1 MIHTKSLIRRLACG
15 SWLLAAGLVLGW
27 AGAAS
32 AVRVDLTLDKTKVRE
47 DAGKTSIVAKAK
59 VGADAAADI
68 NVVLSASDPQNAQNV
83 RYRLEQLPT
92 ITIPKGKKEA
102 TGTIIFTPIDDKL
115 RGTDQKNDP
124 AATED
129 LVITITGNAG
139 ASNSV
144 NHATAGTN
152 VGVMFTLVD
161 DDKISTSFDLSFDP
175 GDLSNEAGRTSVTV
189 TGSLN
194 GSLAAKNSSYTLA
207 FKNPRGI
214 TIAQY
219 NAGID
224 PDLTDDAAGIAAKD
238 TLILTRDAD
247 YAGTTN
253 PLTLR
258 RKRVSGKATITID
271 PKETKKYDAHI
282 ALEAVGSDTL
292 QGIDLNL
299 DGDTGDTFTL
309 EDGGLTVKEL
319 GLTDALLPDIASLA
333 NLDNGRHGPGDH
345 WLKESALGI
354 DLDFTPAND
363 NTDLDFS
370 DLNAAGNF
378 PGLRR
383 YNSAW
388 RAGETYTSDDNA
400 TLDAGTIREA
410 DLRYV
415 VARPPAF
422 YKIKDAPIADVKSD
436 GLTATPSM
444 VRENAGRT
452 EIELKVTLK
461 AAVNNPQSVRF
472 TVLTGDDCEDQGDS
486 FNCAGR
492 RDIDYTVDVSDLT
505 IPANETTATTTL
517 VLTPVNNAVAG
528 GSLGFLV
535 MARVGAG
542 DTPGRVNITIV
553 DDETLTDAITLSVDP
568 TELKAKSGEQT
579 VTVTGALNGKVFDEA
594 VNVTLII
601 SRDGPDENTTADD
614 NAAQRDTD
622 YTAVIR
628 SLTIPAG
635 AVEGSTTVSIT
646 PLLGGDKKI
655 FLTAL
660 KSPVKNAD
668 DEDVTVSIA
677 TVTLK
682 DADAAT
688 ETTAPGALSFGTT
701 DLGSTVFSGT
711 VGKAIDPIELPAAE
725 GGEGDKSYSVSA
737 TLPAGLSFDAA
748 TRTISGTPTMAG
760 SSTVIYTVLD
770 SKEGGANSAAAQFTI
785 EISPAP
791 APTVSVASV
800 ASTHSSVRENGE
812 TTAIAITA
820 TLAEASEKTETVRF
834 TIVAPDSGTPAVR
847 DVDYTAS
854 IGGSVVIAAG
864 DLQGSTM
871 LSLTPINNDA
881 VDGNKYFGVQ
891 ASASGG
897 SAQTDIKIADDE
909 TPSTSVS
916 LSASPH
922 TVSEDAAVTEITL
935 TATLDGK
942 VLDADATVTIAV
954 DPTSA
959 ATRDVDYSAL
969 FNPLLT
975 ISAGSTSGSV
985 ALLIDP
991 TADNEDEGNETITL
1005 IASAP
1010 DLASGSAQV
1019 TISDHEAEPVE
1030 PGEGDQG
1037 SAPLAF
1043 AEGAS
1048 VDPQQFTAGT
1058 AIADMELPEAS
1069 GGDGDITYS
1078 VSDNLPEGLSF
1089 DAATRTISG
1098 TPEAATDGAVEVTY
1112 TATAGEETATL
1123 TISIT
1128 VNAGLAPLD
1137 LSGLFGLFNQNNGA
1151 GKANPA
1157 DNHEEDGVIRA
1168 VVGEAYTL
1176 TLPEVMGGTP
1186 PLTYSVSGLPAG
1198 LSFDPAT
1205 RTISGTPEAVSE
1217 PVTVTYTVT
1226 DAAGAS
1232 SSVPFNFAV
1241 VLPSLD
1247 APDSVIAQDYMG
1259 ADGAGDQGGFVLLTW
1274 DLSADHS
1281 TLDGYRVF
1289 REMPALGGEMMPWAM
1304 VDAVPGVNIGRAIV
1318 ATLDN
1323 AATNWGIAAE
1333 RGGRTTHVA
1342 AKAAFVRADAVNHA
1356 YEQMAETLLASREAA
1371 QVSDA
1376 PVFATLLPEAL
1387 AFAQGVAPKLNL
1399 VAAGTERSALTLT
1412 EEAVRAIDNIAP
1424 LAVPTLQVLDAP
1436 GDAGGRIALTWTLS
1450 PSDQLLQGVVA
1461 GALGPAAAEPVAGVA
1476 GYGIYRRAAGAD
1488 EFVLVGQVVAG
1499 ATSFVDET
1507 ALNGV
1512 RYTYQVRAY
1521 DADNE
1526 TASVEQTALAVRNQ
1540 VVDSEGRVL
1549 YGLFGA
1555 DNRVGF
1561 DDFFL
1566 LADMFGLTAEDPA
1579 FDPAFDLVSSAQ
1591 PQIDFDDFF
1600 VFADNFGRSTGAAA
1614 KRVPMQAGL
1623 NADARL
1629 YLEAQTALPS
1639 VGEDF
1644 VLDVRLADFVEV
1656 QGYGLQVQYEAD
1668 KLTFVEVSTDRPLG
1682 GGELAA
1688 PQVLSDAGGVLTLAA
1703 HGEVLSDGEV
1713 GLHLVFRATTEIEDT
1728 VVEITASE
1736 LADGAL
1742 AVNRLAL
1749 PVPVSLQTRPEVFSL
1764 VDNYPNPFNPATT
1777 IRYALPQAADVELTV
1792 YNVVGQPVRT
1802 LVAEAQSAG
1811 RYVVEWDA
1819 TDDRGYSVSSGMY
1832 FYRLQAGDAFRQV
1845 KKMLLL
1851 K

>member
-1 MIHTKSLIRRLACG
+1 MLHMKSFIRRLAGG

-27 AGAAS
+27 AGVAS
-32 AVRVDLTLDKTKVRE
+32 AVEVTLSLDKTKVRE
-47 DAGKTSIVAKAK
+47 DAGETTITAKAK
-59 VGADAAADI
+59 VAADAAAPI
-68 NVVLSASDPQNAQNV
+68 TVPLSLSTVTADTAGTNALGR
-83 RYRLEQLPT
+83 RYRITLPT

-102 TGTIIFTPIDDKL
+102 TATINFTPTNDKL
-115 RGTDQKNDP
+115 RGNEQKNDG
-124 AATED
+124 TDDD
-129 LVITITGNAG
+129 LAIKIVG
-139 ASNSV
+139 
-144 NHATAGTN
+144 N
-152 VGVMFTLVD
+152 VGSSHTVAPAGGLTLTLID
-161 DDKISTSFDLSFDP
+161 DDKLSTSFDLSFDP
-175 GDLSNEAGRTSVTV
+175 GDLSNEAGPTSVTV
-189 TGSLN
+189 TGALN
-194 GSLAAKNSSYTLA
+194 GSLAAGNNTYTLA
-207 FKNPRGI
+207 FRNEPSI
-214 TIAQY
+214 TLAEL
-219 NAGID
+219 NAVLD
-224 PDLTDDAAGIAAKD
+224 PDVTEAAKD
-238 TLILTRDAD
+238 TLILTRDSD
-247 YAGTTN
+247 YSGTAAS
-253 PLTLR
+253 LTLR
-258 RKRVSGKATITID
+258 RKRVSGKATISID
-271 PKETKKYDAHI
+271 PKETKKYDAYI
-282 ALEAVGSDTL
+282 ALEPVGADTL
-292 QGIDLNL
+292 RGIDLNL

-309 EDGGLTVKEL
+309 TNGGLTVKGI
-319 GLTDALLPDIASLA
+319 GLDPAK
-333 NLDNGRHGPGDH
+333 LDLTGATAYGTAGDY
-345 WLKESALGI
+345 WVSERLIGI
-354 DLDFTPAND
+354 DLDHVATNNAA
-363 NTDLDFS
+363 DLDFS
-370 DLNAAGNF
+370 QHGEAGDPPTATTF
-378 PGLRR
+378 PGLLR

-388 RAGETYTSDDNA
+388 KADGSVTADA

-410 DLRYV
+410 DLRFAV
-415 VARPPAF
+415 QLPPVF
-422 YKIKDAPIADVKSD
+422 FKVKDAAIADVKSD
-436 GLTATPSM
+436 GLTATPAM

-461 AAVNNPQSVRF
+461 AAVTSDQRVRF
-472 TVLTGDDCEDQGDS
+472 TVLTTGCAGDFD
-486 FNCAGR
+486 CAGR
-492 RDIDYTVDVSDLT
+492 RDIDYTVDVNDLT
-505 IPANETTATTTL
+505 IPSGETSATTTL
-517 VLTPVNNAVAG
+517 VLTPVNNDGVG
-528 GSLGFLV
+528 GSLGFQV
-535 MARVGAG
+535 TATVGAG
-542 DTPGRVNITIV
+542 DTAGRANITIV
-553 DDETLTDAITLSVDP
+553 DDETLTDNITLSVSP
-568 TELKAKSGEQT
+568 TELKAESGPQD
-579 VTVTGALNGKVFDEA
+579 VTVTGALNGKVFEED
-594 VNVTLII
+594 VKVTLII
-601 SRDGPDENTTADD
+601 SRDGPDDNTTADD

-622 YTAVIR
+622 YTATVR
-628 SLTIPAG
+628 NLTIPAG
-635 AVEGSTTVSIT
+635 AVEGSATISIT
-646 PLLGGDKKI
+646 PLQGGDKKI

-660 KSPVKNAD
+660 KSPVKNDD

-682 DADAAT
+682 NADAAAT
-688 ETTAPGALSFGTT
+688 PTAPGALSFGTT
-701 DLGSTVFSGT
+701 DLGSTVFTYVAGT
-711 VGKAIDPIELPAAE
+711 AIEPQELPEAE
-725 GGEGDKSYSVSA
+725 GGEGDKTYSVSA

-748 TRTISGTPTMAG
+748 TRTITGTPTTAG
-760 SSTVIYTVLD
+760 TAKVVYTVID
-770 SKEGGANSAAAQFTI
+770 SKEGGANSAAMTFTI
-785 EISPAP
+785 EVNPAP
-791 APTVSVASV
+791 APTVSVSSV
-800 ASTHSSVRENGE
+800 ASTHSSVRENGA
-812 TTAIAITA
+812 TTVIAITA
-820 TLAEASEKTETVRF
+820 TLASASEKAETIRF
-834 TIVAPDSGTPAVR
+834 TIVGPSSGTPAVR
-847 DVDYTAS
+847 DVDYTAAL
-854 IGGSVVIAAG
+854 GGSVVVAAG

-871 LSLTPINNDA
+871 LNLTPLDNDA

-922 TVSEDAAVTEITL
+922 TVGEDAAVTEVTL
-935 TATLDGK
+935 TVTLDGK
-942 VLDADATVTIAV
+942 VLDEDATVTITV
-954 DPTSA
+954 DPNSA

-975 ISAGSTSGSV
+975 IAAGSTAGSTS
-985 ALLIDP
+985 LLIDP
-991 TADNEDEGNETITL
+991 TADTEDEGNETITL
-1005 IASAP
+1005 TASTP
-1010 DLASGSAQV
+1010 GLTSGSAQI
-1019 TISDHEAEPVE
+1019 TISDHTPE
-1030 PGEGDQG
+1030 PGA
-1037 SAPLAF
+1037 SALSF
-1043 AEGAS
+1043 GEAS
-1048 VDPQQFTAGT
+1048 VDDQQYTAGS
-1058 AIADMELPEAS
+1058 AIDALELPAAS
-1069 GGDGDITYS
+1069 GGTGDITYS
-1078 VSDNLPEGLSF
+1078 VSELPAGLSF

-1098 TPEAATDGAVEVTY
+1098 TADAASDGAVEVTY

-1123 TISIT
+1123 TFSIT
-1128 VNAGLAPLD
+1128 VNAGLTPPD
-1137 LSGLFGLFNQNNGA
+1137 LSGLFGMFLEGA

-1157 DNHEEDGVIRA
+1157 TNHEEDGVIRA
-1168 VVGEAYTL
+1168 VVGESYTL

-1205 RTISGTPEAVSE
+1205 RTISGTPDAVTDGSVE
-1217 PVTVTYTVT
+1217 VTYTVT

-1232 SSVPFNFAV
+1232 SSVPFSFAV
-1241 VLPSLD
+1241 VPPSLD
-1247 APDSVIAQDYMG
+1247 APDAVVAQDYTG
-1259 ADGAGDQGGFVLLTW
+1259 ADGSGDQGGFVLLTW
-1274 DLSADHS
+1274 DLSADHA

-1304 VDAVPGVNIGRAIV
+1304 VDAVPGVSIARAIV

-1323 AATNWGIAAE
+1323 AETNWGIAAE
-1333 RGGRTTHVA
+1333 RGNLTTHGA

-1371 QVSDA
+1371 QAGDA
-1376 PVFATLLPEAL
+1376 PVFAALLPEAL
-1387 AFAQGVAPKLNL
+1387 AFAEGVAPKFNL
-1399 VAAGTERSALTLT
+1399 VAAGTERSALTIT

-1424 LAVPTLQVLDAP
+1424 VAVPTLQVLDAP
-1436 GDAGGRIALTWTLS
+1436 GDAGGRIALTWALS

-1461 GALGPAAAEPVAGVA
+1461 GALGPAAAQPVAGVH
-1476 GYGIYRRAAGAD
+1476 GYGIYRQTAGSD
-1488 EFVLVGQVVAG
+1488 EFVLVGRVGAG

-1549 YGLFGA
+1549 YGLFGS

-1600 VFADNFGRSTGAAA
+1600 VFADNFGRSTGTAA

-1629 YLEAQTALPS
+1629 YLAAQTALPS

-1682 GGELAA
+1682 GGELAS

-1713 GLHLVFRATTEIEDT
+1713 GLHLVFRAATEIENT

>member
-1 MIHTKSLIRRLACG
+1 MLHMKSFIRRLAGG

-27 AGAAS
+27 AGVAS
-32 AVRVDLTLDKTKVRE
+32 AVDVTLSMDKSKVRE
-47 DAGKTSIVAKAK
+47 DAGETSITAKAK
-59 VGADAAADI
+59 VANDAAADI
-68 NVVLSASDPQNAQNV
+68 AVVLSLDAGAAQQNV
-83 RYRLEQLPT
+83 RYRISSLPT

-102 TGTIIFTPIDDKL
+102 TGTITFTPINDKMRGDDLVDDGAADDLDIEIEGNAGSHTIVYSPAGTALTLKLLDDDKL
-115 RGTDQKNDP
+115 
-124 AATED
+124 
-129 LVITITGNAG
+129 
-139 ASNSV
+139 
-144 NHATAGTN
+144 
-152 VGVMFTLVD
+152 
-161 DDKISTSFDLSFDP
+161 STSFDFSFDP
-175 GDLSNEAGRTSVTV
+175 GNLSNESASSSVVVSATLD
-189 TGSLN
+189 GALP
-194 GSLAAKNSSYTLA
+194 AKDLSYTLA
-207 FKNPRGI
+207 FKNASGI
-214 TIAQY
+214 TPSQFTPIASTTSQ
-219 NAGID
+219 
-224 PDLTDDAAGIAAKD
+224 D
-238 TLILTRDAD
+238 TVNKYVLARDSD
-247 YAGTTN
+247 YSGTTA
-253 PLTLR
+253 TLKV
-258 RKRVSGKATITID
+258 RKKRDSGKATITID
-271 PKETKKYDAHI
+271 PKETKNYHAWI
-282 ALEAVGSDTL
+282 ALEAVGLDTIR
-292 QGIDLNL
+292 GIDLNL
-299 DGDTGDTFTL
+299 DGDTGDSWTL
-309 EDGGLTVKEL
+309 NSDGQLLENVIGVDFDQPGTDPDATAVFETQL
-319 GLTDALLPDIASLA
+319 GLDVDGDGEGASASDAVSGDDAIFGAGGSVLREA
-333 NLDNGRHGPGDH
+333 NL
-345 WLKESALGI
+345 WYLVS
-354 DLDFTPAND
+354 
-363 NTDLDFS
+363 
-370 DLNAAGNF
+370 
-378 PGLRR
+378 
-383 YNSAW
+383 
-388 RAGETYTSDDNA
+388 
-400 TLDAGTIREA
+400 
-410 DLRYV
+410 
-415 VARPPAF
+415 RPPF
-422 YKIKDAPIADVKSD
+422 FFEIKNAPIADVKSD
-436 GLTATPSM
+436 GLTATPAM

-461 AAVNNPQSVRF
+461 AAVTNAQSVRF
-472 TVLTGDDCEDQGDS
+472 TVLTGDACTGDFS
-486 FNCAGR
+486 CAGR
-492 RDIDYTVDVSDLT
+492 RDIDYTVDVNDLT
-505 IPANETTATTTL
+505 IPAGATSATTTL
-517 VLTPVNNAVAG
+517 VLTPVNNDGAG
-528 GSLGFLV
+528 GALGFQV
-535 MARVGAG
+535 TAQVGAG
-542 DTPGRVNITIV
+542 DTAGRANITIV
-553 DDETLTDAITLSVDP
+553 DDETLTDNITLSVSP
-568 TELKAKSGEQT
+568 TELKAESGQQD
-579 VTVTGALNGKVFDEA
+579 VTVTGALNGKVFAED
-594 VNVTLII
+594 VTVTLVI

-622 YTAVIR
+622 YTATLR

-635 AVEGSTTVSIT
+635 EVSGTATVFIT
-646 PLLGGDKKI
+646 PLQGGDKKI
-655 FLTAL
+655 FLRAL
-660 KSPVKNAD
+660 KSPVKNDD
-668 DEDVTVSIA
+668 DEDVTVSTA
-677 TVTLK
+677 TITLK
-682 DADAAT
+682 NADADAA
-688 ETTAPGALSFGTT
+688 TTAPGALSFGTT
-701 DLGSTVFSGT
+701 DLGATVFTYTAGT
-711 VGKAIDPIELPAAE
+711 AIEPEELPEAE
-725 GGEGDKSYSVSA
+725 GGEGDKTYSVSA
-737 TLPAGLSFDAA
+737 TLPAGLSFDPA
-748 TRTISGTPTMAG
+748 TRTITGTPTTAG
-760 SSTVIYTVLD
+760 TSRVVYTVID
-770 SKEGGANSAAAQFTI
+770 SKEGGANSAAMQFTI
-785 EISPAP
+785 EITAAP

-800 ASTHSSVRENGE
+800 ASTHSSVRENGA

-820 TLAEASEKTETVRF
+820 TLASASEKAETIRF
-834 TIVAPDSGTPAVR
+834 TIVGPSSGTPAVR
-847 DVDYTAS
+847 DVDYTAA
-854 IGGSVVIAAG
+854 IGGSVVVAAG

-871 LSLTPINNDA
+871 LNLTPLDNDA

-922 TVSEDAAVTEITL
+922 TLSEDAAVTEVTL

-942 VLDADATVTIAV
+942 VLDEDAVVTIAV
-954 DPTSA
+954 DPNSA

-975 ISAGSTSGSV
+975 IAAGSTSGSA

-991 TADNEDEGNETITL
+991 TADTADEGNETITL
-1005 IASAP
+1005 TASTP
-1010 DLASGSAQV
+1010 GLTSGSAQI
-1019 TISDHEAEPVE
+1019 TISDHTPGPPP
-1030 PGEGDQG
+1030 PGEE
-1037 SAPLAF
+1037 PLSF
-1043 AEGAS
+1043 GEAS
-1048 VDPQQFTAGT
+1048 VDDQEYTAGT
-1058 AIADMELPEAS
+1058 AIADMVLPEAS
-1069 GGDGDITYS
+1069 VGTGDITYS
-1078 VSDNLPEGLSF
+1078 VSELPAGLSF
-1089 DAATRTISG
+1089 DADTRTISG
-1098 TPEAATDGAVEVTY
+1098 TPEAASDGAVDVTY
-1112 TATAGEETATL
+1112 TATSGEATVTL
-1123 TISIT
+1123 TFSIT
-1128 VNAGLAPLD
+1128 VNAPLDELD
-1137 LSGLFGLFNQNNGA
+1137 LSGLFGMFLGGEGA

-1157 DNHEEDGVIRA
+1157 TNHEEDGVIRA
-1168 VVGEAYTL
+1168 VVGESYTL

-1205 RTISGTPEAVSE
+1205 RTISGTPDAVTDGSVE
-1217 PVTVTYTVT
+1217 VTYTVT

-1241 VLPSLD
+1241 VPPSLD
-1247 APDSVIAQDYMG
+1247 APDAVVAQDYTG
-1259 ADGAGDQGGFVLLTW
+1259 ADGSGDQGGFVLLTW
-1274 DLSADHS
+1274 DLSADHT

-1304 VDAVPGVNIGRAIV
+1304 VDAVPGVSIARAIV

-1323 AATNWGIAAE
+1323 AETNWGIAAE
-1333 RGGRTTHVA
+1333 RGNLTTHGA
-1342 AKAAFVRADAVNHA
+1342 AKAAFVRADAVNLA

-1371 QVSDA
+1371 QAGDA
-1376 PVFATLLPEAL
+1376 PVFAALLPEAL
-1387 AFAQGVAPKLNL
+1387 AFAEGVAPKFNL
-1399 VAAGTERSALTLT
+1399 VAAGTERSALTIT

-1424 LAVPTLQVLDAP
+1424 VAVPTLQVLDAP
-1436 GDAGGRIALTWTLS
+1436 GDAGGRIALTWALS

-1461 GALGPAAAEPVAGVA
+1461 GALGPAAASPVAGVH
-1476 GYGIYRRAAGAD
+1476 GYGIYRQAAGSD
-1488 EFVLVGQVVAG
+1488 EFVLVGRVGAG

-1600 VFADNFGRSTGAAA
+1600 VFADNFGRSTGGAA

-1629 YLEAQTALPS
+1629 YLAAQTALPS

-1682 GGELAA
+1682 GGELAS

-1713 GLHLVFRATTEIEDT
+1713 GLHLVFRAATEIENT

-1742 AVNRLAL
+1742 AINRLAL

>member
-1 MIHTKSLIRRLACG
+1 MIHMKSLIRRLAGG

-27 AGAAS
+27 AGVAS
-32 AVRVDLTLDKTKVRE
+32 AVEVTLSLDQTKVRE
-47 DAGKTSIVAKAK
+47 DVNKTVEITAK
-59 VGADAAADI
+59 VKVAADAAADI
-68 NVVLSASDPQNAQNV
+68 VVPLSLVAGDGADAQNE
-83 RYRLEQLPT
+83 RYRIILPT

-102 TGTIIFTPIDDKL
+102 VGTISFTPINDKYRGGSGPTDRYASATVDDL
-115 RGTDQKNDP
+115 SIG
-124 AATED
+124 
-129 LVITITGNAG
+129 ITGN
-139 ASNSV
+139 
-144 NHATAGTN
+144 
-152 VGVMFTLVD
+152 VGSSHTLAPSGGVTLTLID
-161 DDKISTSFDLSFDP
+161 DDKISTSFDLSFSP
-175 GDLSNEAGRTSVTV
+175 GDLSNEAGQTSVVV
-189 TGSLN
+189 TGALN
-194 GSLAAKNSSYTLA
+194 GSLSGVDRSYTLA
-207 FKNPRGI
+207 LRNPASI
-214 TIAQY
+214 TLAQY
-219 NAGID
+219 NAAIE
-224 PDLTDDAAGIAAKD
+224 PDAADVAAKD
-238 TLILTRDAD
+238 TLVLTRDSD
-247 YAGTTN
+247 YSATAA
-253 PLTLR
+253 TLNLR
-258 RKRVSGKATITID
+258 KKRVSGKATITID
-271 PKETKKYDAHI
+271 PKETKAYDAYI
-282 ALEAVGSDTL
+282 AVEPVGPDTL
-292 QGIDLNL
+292 KGIDLNL
-299 DGDTGDTFTL
+299 DGDTGDTFS
-309 EDGGLTVKEL
+309 LTFSAAQNYVLNE
-319 GLTDALLPDIASLA
+319 GSVYASVSTDAGLDIGGDGTVGATTPVEEWWIGVDLTLDGSVTGATNFYSIASC
-333 NLDNGRHGPGDH
+333 NQG
-345 WLKESALGI
+345 
-354 DLDFTPAND
+354 
-363 NTDLDFS
+363 S
-370 DLNAAGNF
+370 D
-378 PGLRR
+378 
-383 YNSAW
+383 
-388 RAGETYTSDDNA
+388 A
-400 TLDAGTIREA
+400 TLGATAATTCTLKEA
-410 DLRYV
+410 DLKFV
-415 VARPPAF
+415 VSRPPAF
-422 YKIKDAPIADVKSD
+422 FKIKDAPLADVKSD

-461 AAVNNPQSVRF
+461 AAVTSDQRVRF
-472 TVLTGDDCEDQGDS
+472 TVLTTGCAGD

-505 IPANETTATTTL
+505 IPSGETSATTTL
-517 VLTPVNNAVAG
+517 VLTPVDNDGAG
-528 GSLGFLV
+528 GSLGFQV
-535 MARVGAG
+535 TAQVGAG
-542 DTPGRVNITIV
+542 DTAGRANITIV
-553 DDETLTDAITLSVDP
+553 DDETLTDNITLSVSP
-568 TELKAKSGEQT
+568 AELKAESGQQD
-579 VTVTGALNGKVFDEA
+579 VTVTGTLNGKVFDEDVT
-594 VNVTLII
+594 VNLVI
-601 SRDGPDENTTADD
+601 SRDGPDENTTADA

-622 YTAVIR
+622 YTASVR

-635 AVEGSTTVSIT
+635 QVSGTTTVFIT
-646 PLLGGDKKI
+646 PLQGGDKKI
-655 FLTAL
+655 FLRAL
-660 KSPVKNAD
+660 KSPVKNDD
-668 DEDVTVSIA
+668 DEDVTVSTA
-677 TVTLK
+677 TITLK
-682 DADAAT
+682 NADAAAT
-688 ETTAPGALSFGTT
+688 PTAPGALSFGTT
-701 DLGSTVFSGT
+701 DLSSTVFTYTAGT
-711 VGKAIDPIELPAAE
+711 AIEPEELPEAE
-725 GGEGDKSYSVSA
+725 GGEGEKTYSVSA

-748 TRTISGTPTMAG
+748 TRTITGTPTTAG
-760 SSTVIYTVLD
+760 TSKVVYTVID
-770 SKEGGANSAAAQFTI
+770 SKEGGANSAAMTFTI
-785 EISPAP
+785 EVNPAP
-791 APTVSVASV
+791 APTVAVASV
-800 ASTHSSVRENGE
+800 SSTHSSVRENGE
-812 TTAIAITA
+812 TTTIAITA
-820 TLAEASEKTETVRF
+820 TLASASEKAETIRF
-834 TIVAPDSGTPAVR
+834 TIVGPSSGTPAVR
-847 DVDYTAS
+847 DVDYTAA
-854 IGGSVVIAAG
+854 IGGSVVVAAG
-864 DLQGSTM
+864 DLQGSTR
-871 LSLTPINNDA
+871 LDLTPINNDA

-922 TVSEDAAVTEITL
+922 TLSEDAAVTEVTL

-942 VLDADATVTIAV
+942 VLDEDAVVTIAV
-954 DPTSA
+954 DPNSA

-975 ISAGSTSGSV
+975 IAAGSTSGSA

-991 TADNEDEGNETITL
+991 TADTADEGNETITL
-1005 IASAP
+1005 TASTP
-1010 DLASGSAQV
+1010 GLTSGSAQI
-1019 TISDHEAEPVE
+1019 TISDHTPGPPP
-1030 PGEGDQG
+1030 PGEE
-1037 SAPLAF
+1037 PLAF

-1048 VDPQQFTAGT
+1048 VDDQQYTAGT
-1058 AIADMELPEAS
+1058 AIADMVLPEAS
-1069 GGDGDITYS
+1069 VGTGDITYS
-1078 VSDNLPEGLSF
+1078 VSELPAGLSF
-1089 DAATRTISG
+1089 DADTRTISG
-1098 TPEAATDGAVEVTY
+1098 TPEAASDGAVEVTY
-1112 TATAGEETATL
+1112 TATAGEATVTL
-1123 TISIT
+1123 TFSIT
-1128 VNAGLAPLD
+1128 VNAALD
-1137 LSGLFGLFNQNNGA
+1137 TPNLMDLFGLFQGA

-1157 DNHEEDGVIRA
+1157 TNHEEDGVIRA
-1168 VVGEAYTL
+1168 VVGESYTL

-1205 RTISGTPEAVSE
+1205 RTISGTPDAVTDGSVE
-1217 PVTVTYTVT
+1217 VTYTVT

-1241 VLPSLD
+1241 VPPSLD
-1247 APDSVIAQDYMG
+1247 APDAVVAQDYTG
-1259 ADGAGDQGGFVLLTW
+1259 ADGSGDQGGFVLLTW
-1274 DLSADHS
+1274 DLSADHA

-1304 VDAVPGVNIGRAIV
+1304 VDAVPGVSIARAIV

-1323 AATNWGIAAE
+1323 AETNWGIAAE
-1333 RGGRTTHVA
+1333 RGNLTTHGA

-1371 QVSDA
+1371 QAGDA
-1376 PVFATLLPEAL
+1376 PVFAALLPEAL
-1387 AFAQGVAPKLNL
+1387 AFAEGVAPKFNL
-1399 VAAGTERSALTLT
+1399 VAAGTERSALTIT

-1424 LAVPTLQVLDAP
+1424 VAVPTLQVLDAP
-1436 GDAGGRIALTWTLS
+1436 GDAGGRIALTWALS

-1461 GALGPAAAEPVAGVA
+1461 GALGPAAASPVAGVH
-1476 GYGIYRRAAGAD
+1476 GYGIYRQAAGSD
-1488 EFVLVGQVVAG
+1488 EFVLVGRVGAG

-1600 VFADNFGRSTGAAA
+1600 VFADNFGRSTGTAA

-1629 YLEAQTALPS
+1629 YLAAQTALPS

-1682 GGELAA
+1682 GGELAS

-1713 GLHLVFRATTEIEDT
+1713 GLHLVFRAATEIENT